1 MKSIYPYTRSYRKEQ
16 KKQAEYSNIGNTTN
30 IINSGFDTMPNLSF
44 FRFIF
49 FGIIALFVFI
59 FFVLPSS
66 Y

>member
-16 KKQAEYSNIGNTTN
+16 KKQAEYSTIANTTD
-30 IINSGFDTMPNLSF
+30 ISNSSFDTIPTLSF
-44 FRFIF
+44 FRFTF
-49 FGIIALFVFI
+49 FGIIALFIFI